1 MTKPQPAAPRSLADA
16 LRQRDD
22 SGIAGLL
29 TARPDLLHPVPS
41 DFTALATRATSGPSV
56 SRCLDALTSLELF
69 VLSTA
74 AHLSSD
80 AAVDTSD
87 LADAATAGIHPDA
100 RSEVEASIRRLINLA
115 LLWGSASSVRA
126 IHPVREAM
134 TGVNAPPKQ

>member
-87 LADAATAGIHPDA
+87 LADAATAVADA
-100 RSEVEASIRRLINLA
+100 TAVA
-115 LLWGSASSVRA
+115 LLNRIRPISLRIQGTGGSRA
-126 IHPVREAM
+126 
-134 TGVNAPPKQ
+134 